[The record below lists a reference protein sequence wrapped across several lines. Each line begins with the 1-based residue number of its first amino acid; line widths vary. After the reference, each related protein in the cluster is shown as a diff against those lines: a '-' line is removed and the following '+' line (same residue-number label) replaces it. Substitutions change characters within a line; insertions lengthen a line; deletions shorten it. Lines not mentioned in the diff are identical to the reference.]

1 MIHTRTTSPFIRDIP
16 SIFKRSIDNFSRR
29 AGSTAQKFTGEKT
42 DEPSA
47 SQSGNAKQHASAN
60 ALVMPIVV
68 ILAILHVL
76 IVVLI
81 ISINT
86 SSATLSRTMQDAGL
100 YTQEATSILSGSSL
114 LSETAS
120 NFVLMPLT
128 ETGEI
133 NVHPLAAYA
142 QELVQDRRGDQVLE
156 RVKNYGISQ
165 EVYNMLEAAAD
176 SANFM
181 LESQLH
187 AISLVSSIYPLPDIS
202 PLNYIPRVELTE
214 EEMNLTNAQKMTAAR
229 TLILGSVYALNKQSV
244 SQNVNAAVGTIQA
257 ASAAKAAAASESVTK
272 LRTSMWIVTSAII
285 VILVITFTMLYAK
298 ILLPLKKFTEQIP
311 AGEFLDENKGFQEVN
326 MLASA
331 YNDVLKRRNS
341 LDNILRSAAETD
353 ALTNLPNRYSFEQYM
368 LESAENN
375 TNMSMAVFLFDVN
388 YLKKTN
394 DTQGHL
400 AGDRLICKAAECISD
415 TFGEKCFRF
424 GGDEFA
430 AIVEDCTPESINE
443 MVYEF
448 RQSEKDRDVSVSFGY
463 AYTEQIGSMTVKELL
478 DEADR
483 NMYVE
488 KRKAH
493 RKISE

>member
-214 EEMNLTNAQKMTAAR
+214 EEMNLTNAQKEALRAYEA
-229 TLILGSVYALNKQSV
+229 YA
-244 SQNVNAAVGTIQA
+244 
-257 ASAAKAAAASESVTK
+257 
-272 LRTSMWIVTSAII
+272 
-285 VILVITFTMLYAK
+285 
-298 ILLPLKKFTEQIP
+298 
-311 AGEFLDENKGFQEVN
+311 
-326 MLASA
+326 
-331 YNDVLKRRNS
+331 
-341 LDNILRSAAETD
+341 
-353 ALTNLPNRYSFEQYM
+353 
-368 LESAENN
+368 
-375 TNMSMAVFLFDVN
+375 
-388 YLKKTN
+388 
-394 DTQGHL
+394 
-400 AGDRLICKAAECISD
+400 
-415 TFGEKCFRF
+415 
-424 GGDEFA
+424 
-430 AIVEDCTPESINE
+430 VE
-443 MVYEF
+443 
-448 RQSEKDRDVSVSFGY
+448 
-463 AYTEQIGSMTVKELL
+463 
-478 DEADR
+478 
-483 NMYVE
+483 
-488 KRKAH
+488 
-493 RKISE
+493 ISE